1 MVLRPLKVIIKTLR
15 LQIKQSKFFQ
25 LIQLYFI
32 TLTVTIIYMGLCMA
46 RLIGFNA
53 KLIIQM
59 IIQILILIYRL
70 LSLDW
75 ESLLKLKVVFQES
88 FLATVHPISWTSY
101 AILRG
106 MNFKSWAK
114 VPLTSQQEHKIWLN
128 FNTSVQE

>member
-88 FLATVHPISWTSY
+88 FLATVHPIS
-101 AILRG
+101 
-106 MNFKSWAK
+106 
-114 VPLTSQQEHKIWLN
+114 
-128 FNTSVQE
+128 